1 MNDLVLIKPLG
12 SRLEP
17 YTTADLV
24 AEYAQLPH
32 KSVNE
37 LIRRHKE
44 DLELFGTLQFEMEAC
59 PHRTGASV
67 RKIYHLNEQ
76 QATLFITYLQ
86 NTPPVRT
93 FKQRLVKS
101 FFAMRQELARRDI
114 QRAVKA
120 PVRRKLTDAIR
131 DSGENERMQGHAFA
145 TYTNL
150 IYKAAIGRTAAQL
163 RRAAG
168 LEKGAKVLP
177 LLDAEQ
183 LAEVTRREAQACT
196 LLDCGMT
203 YDAIRAVMLPTTRKE
218 ATA

>member
-24 AEYAQLPH
+24 AEYAQVRPDT
-32 KSVNE
+32 VNR
-37 LIRRHKE
+37 LIRKHEK
-44 DLELFGTLQFEMEAC
+44 DLSEFGTLGFEIRTC
-59 PHRTGASV
+59 PHQTGASV
-67 RKIYHLNEQ
+67 SKIYHLNEQ
-76 QATLFITYLQ
+76 QATLLITYLK
-86 NTPPVRT
+86 NTPPVRA
-93 FKQRLVKS
+93 FKKALVRGFYK
-101 FFAMRQELARRDI
+101 ARQELARRDI

-150 IYKAAIGRTAAQL
+150 IYKVAIGQTAAQL

-168 LEKGAKVLP
+168 LEKGAEVLP

-183 LAEVTRREAQACT
+183 LAEVTRREAQVCT
-196 LLDCGMT
+196 LLDCGMA
-203 YDAIRAVMLPTTRKE
+203 YDAIRAVMLPTARRE
-218 ATA
+218 ADA